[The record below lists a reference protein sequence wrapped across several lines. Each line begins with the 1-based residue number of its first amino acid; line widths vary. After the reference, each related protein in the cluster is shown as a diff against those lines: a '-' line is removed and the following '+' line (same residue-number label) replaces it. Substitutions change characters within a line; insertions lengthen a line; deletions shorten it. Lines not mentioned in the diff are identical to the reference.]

1 MYGNEGTRRAR
12 LAVTFARRRQVLL
25 LLALCIWGAVW
36 ARAIQLQLV
45 ADEELR
51 AVALGQSDRRVTLPA
66 RRGEILDREGRLL
79 AINVAARSYFAYP
92 DSLVPARELAQRF
105 APLRGMNARAVS
117 RDWQERQNK
126 FTWMI
131 RRCNTE
137 TSELIENWELPGV
150 YPTWEYQ
157 RVYPHVLPGF
167 SGPIG
172 FVNDTM
178 GGAAGLELFYNDLL
192 RGEDGEGVFVADATG
207 RRFAVDPIA
216 GSKPVPGARLKLT
229 IDARWQSI
237 LGEELMAAVETW
249 KAKSGMGLIMN
260 PHTGGIIAMV
270 DVDPSRSESQPI
282 LKSRLI
288 TDVFEPGST
297 FKLVPFSGAFMDG
310 DLQLHQYF
318 DGCNGMGY
326 FNGRPIKDDKKHGVL
341 STEEAF
347 VLSSNI
353 VTGRIANRMEP
364 GRLDFWVRRFGFG
377 QKTGIDLPGESPG
390 RIAQQQNSEFNIAQ
404 RSFGHG
410 ISITALQ
417 LVRAYAVIANGGY
430 LVQPHLLESIE
441 NPDGTVT
448 PTPVKGERI
457 LAPEVALLMKR
468 FARGVVERGT
478 AKAINDSIF
487 VFAGKT
493 GTAEKPDPVTK
504 SYNKNKYMASFVGYY
519 PADNPQIVGLVIL
532 DEPEPIHYG
541 GLTSAPV
548 LLNTV
553 RRAASSGDI
562 PASDM
567 SKFAQLYD
575 TAATELPD
583 WSDRL
588 VATVAPYIITT
599 TIANAADETSG
610 NLQNSSRALDTR
622 VLSGCVSGW
631 DRLLSCAQ
639 KVRDEKDKARLA
651 PAPAPEVPAPVAE
664 EAPVAVPE
672 SDPIAVHDNELISE
686 SAQGA
691 DEDERP

>member
-1 MYGNEGTRRAR
+1 M
-12 LAVTFARRRQVLL
+12 AVTFARRRRVILVI
-25 LLALCIWGAVW
+25 AFCVWGAVW
-36 ARAIQLQLV
+36 GRALQLQVL
-45 ADEELR
+45 DDDQLR
-51 AVALGQSDRRVTLPA
+51 AVAVQQSDRRVVLPA
-66 RRGEILDREGRLL
+66 RRGEIMDREGRLL

-105 APLRGMNARAVS
+105 APLRGMDVRAVS

-131 RRCNTE
+131 RRCSAE
-137 TSELIENWELPGV
+137 ASEKIEGWELPGIF
-150 YPTWEYQ
+150 PTWEYE

-167 SGPIG
+167 SGPLG

-192 RGEDGEGVFVADATG
+192 QGQDGEGVFVTDATG

-216 GSKPVPGARLKLT
+216 GRKPVPGAKLRLT

-237 LGEELMAAVETW
+237 LGEELMASVEKW
-249 KAKSGMGLIMN
+249 KAKGGMGLIMN
-260 PHTGGIIAMV
+260 PHTGAILAMV
-270 DVDPSRSESQPI
+270 DVDPSRSENSPI

-288 TDVFEPGST
+288 SDVFEPGST
-297 FKLVPFSGAFMDG
+297 FKLVPFAGALADG
-310 DLQLHQYF
+310 DLELNQYF
-318 DGCNGMGY
+318 DGGMGVGY
-326 FNGRPIKDDKKHGVL
+326 FNGRPIKDDKKHGVI

-377 QKTGIDLPGESPG
+377 QKTGLDLPGESPG

-410 ISITALQ
+410 ISVTPLQ
-417 LVRAYAVIANGGY
+417 LACAYSVIANGGY
-430 LVQPHLLESIE
+430 LVQPHLLEAIE

-448 PTPVKGERI
+448 TTPIKGERI
-457 LAPEVALLMKR
+457 LSPEVALIMKR

-478 AKAINDSIF
+478 AKAIKDSVF
-487 VFAGKT
+487 TFAGKT

-519 PADNPQIVGLVIL
+519 PADNPRIVGLVIL

-541 GLTSAPV
+541 GLTSGPV

-553 RRAASSGDI
+553 RRAASSGDL
-562 PASDM
+562 PASDL
-567 SKFAQLYD
+567 SRFAHLYD
-575 TAATELPD
+575 TSAIRHPD
-583 WSDRL
+583 WADKL
-588 VATVAPYIITT
+588 VAAVAPIISTSISTT
-599 TIANAADETSG
+599 TAVASAENTG
-610 NLQNSSRALDTR
+610 NSAISHELRDTE
-622 VLSGCVSGW
+622 SQHECVSGW
-631 DRLLSCAQ
+631 DRLLSIAQ
-639 KVRDEKDKARLA
+639 KVRDEKEKLRLE
-651 PAPAPEVPAPVAE
+651 PAPEMQNPVAE
-664 EAPVAVPE
+664 EAPAVPE
-672 SDPIAVHDNELISE
+672 SEPIAIQETHSE
-686 SAQGA
+686 NALVNASN
-691 DEDERP
+691 EDERP

>member
-1 MYGNEGTRRAR
+1 M
-12 LAVTFARRRQVLL
+12 AVTFARRRRVILVI
-25 LLALCIWGAVW
+25 AFFVWGAVW
-36 ARAIQLQLV
+36 GRALQLQVL
-45 ADEELR
+45 DDDQLR
-51 AVALGQSDRRVTLPA
+51 AVALQQSDRRVVLPA
-66 RRGEILDREGRLL
+66 RRGEIMDREGRLL

-92 DSLVPARELAQRF
+92 DSLVPASELAQRF
-105 APLRGMNARAVS
+105 APLRGMNVRAVS

-131 RRCNTE
+131 RRCSAE
-137 TSELIENWELPGV
+137 ASEQIEGWELPGIF
-150 YPTWEYQ
+150 PTWEYE

-167 SGPIG
+167 SGPLG

-192 RGEDGEGVFVADATG
+192 QGKDGEGVFVTDATG

-216 GSKPVPGARLKLT
+216 GHKPVPGAKLRLT

-249 KAKSGMGLIMN
+249 KAKGGMGIIMN
-260 PHTGGIIAMV
+260 PHTGAILAMV
-270 DVDPSRSESQPI
+270 DVDPSRSEHSPI

-288 TDVFEPGST
+288 SDVFEPGST
-297 FKLVPFSGAFMDG
+297 FKLVPFAGALADG
-310 DLQLHQYF
+310 DLELNQYF
-318 DGCNGMGY
+318 DGGMGVGY
-326 FNGRPIKDDKKHGVL
+326 FNGRPIKDDKKHGVI

-377 QKTGIDLPGESPG
+377 QKTGLDLPGESPG

-410 ISITALQ
+410 ISVTPLQ
-417 LVRAYAVIANGGY
+417 LACAYSVIANGGY
-430 LVQPHLLESIE
+430 LVQPHLLEAIE

-448 PTPVKGERI
+448 PTPIKGERI
-457 LAPEVALLMKR
+457 LSPEVALIMKR

-478 AKAINDSIF
+478 AKAINDSVF
-487 VFAGKT
+487 TFAGKT

-519 PADNPQIVGLVIL
+519 PADNPRIVGLVIL

-541 GLTSAPV
+541 GLTSGPV

-553 RRAASSGDI
+553 RRAASSGDL
-562 PASDM
+562 PASDL
-567 SKFAQLYD
+567 SRFAELYD
-575 TAATELPD
+575 TSAIRHPD
-583 WSDRL
+583 WADKL
-588 VATVAPYIITT
+588 VAAVAPIISTSIGTT
-599 TIANAADETSG
+599 TAIASAENARNIANSQE
-610 NLQNSSRALDTR
+610 LLDTQSR
-622 VLSGCVSGW
+622 TGCVSGW
-631 DRLLSCAQ
+631 DRLLSLAQ
-639 KVRDEKDKARLA
+639 KVRDEKEKLRLA
-651 PAPAPEVPAPVAE
+651 PATEVQNPVAE
-664 EAPVAVPE
+664 EVPAVPE
-672 SDPIAVHDNELISE
+672 SEPIA
-686 SAQGA
+686 AQIGT
-691 DEDERP
+691 DDPSLVDSNTKEERP

>member
-1 MYGNEGTRRAR
+1 MNGSEGARRAR
-12 LAVTFARRRQVLL
+12 LAVTFARRRRVILVI
-25 LLALCIWGAVW
+25 AFCVWGAVW
-36 ARAIQLQLV
+36 GRALQLQVL
-45 ADEELR
+45 DDDELR
-51 AVALGQSDRRVTLPA
+51 AVAVQQSDRRVVLPA
-66 RRGEILDREGRLL
+66 RRGEIMDRAGRLL

-105 APLRGMNARAVS
+105 APLRGMNVRTVS

-131 RRCNTE
+131 RRCSAE
-137 TSELIENWELPGV
+137 ASEQIESWELPGIF
-150 YPTWEYQ
+150 PTWEYE

-167 SGPIG
+167 SGPLG

-192 RGEDGEGVFVADATG
+192 QGEDGEGVFVTDATG

-216 GSKPVPGARLKLT
+216 GHKPVPGAKLRLT

-237 LGEELMAAVETW
+237 LGEELMVAVETW
-249 KAKSGMGLIMN
+249 KAKGGMGIIMN
-260 PHTGGIIAMV
+260 PHTGGILAMV
-270 DVDPSRSESQPI
+270 DVDPSRTENSPI

-288 TDVFEPGST
+288 SDVFEPGST
-297 FKLVPFSGAFMDG
+297 FKLVPFAGALADG
-310 DLQLHQYF
+310 DLELNQYF
-318 DGCNGMGY
+318 DGGMGVGY
-326 FNGRPIKDDKKHGVL
+326 FNGRPIKDDKKHGVI

-410 ISITALQ
+410 ISVTPLQ
-417 LVRAYAVIANGGY
+417 LACAYSVIANGGY

-441 NPDGTVT
+441 NPDGTAITT
-448 PTPVKGERI
+448 PIKGERI
-457 LAPEVALLMKR
+457 LSPEVALLMKR

-487 VFAGKT
+487 TFAGKT

-541 GLTSAPV
+541 GLTSGPV

-553 RRAASSGDI
+553 RRVASSGDL
-562 PASDM
+562 PASDL
-567 SKFAQLYD
+567 SRFAQLYD
-575 TAATELPD
+575 TSAIRHPD
-583 WSDRL
+583 WADKL
-588 VATVAPYIITT
+588 VAAVAPIIKTT
-599 TIANAADETSG
+599 SAQASNENSG
-610 NLQNSSRALDTR
+610 IIENSRGMMDTQ
-622 VLSGCVSGW
+622 SPNGCVSGW
-631 DRLLSCAQ
+631 DRLMSCAQ
-639 KVRDEKDKARLA
+639 KAREEKEKLRF
-651 PAPAPEVPAPVAE
+651 APEPAQPNPVAE
-664 EAPVAVPE
+664 QAPAAPE
-672 SDPIAVHDNELISE
+672 SEPIAIQDDPIDASLVDSKAKE
-686 SAQGA
+686 
-691 DEDERP
+691 ERP

>member
-36 ARAIQLQLV
+36 ARAIQLQLI
-45 ADEELR
+45 ADDELR
-51 AVALGQSDRRVTLPA
+51 QVALGQSDRRVTLSA
-66 RRGEILDREGRLL
+66 RRGEILDREGRVL

-92 DSLVPARELAQRF
+92 DSLVSARDLAQRF
-105 APLRGMNARAVS
+105 APLRGMSIRDVSQEWLAR
-117 RDWQERQNK
+117 RHK

-131 RRCNTE
+131 RRCSAE
-137 TSELIENWELPGV
+137 TSQLIEGWEIPGV

-157 RVYPHVLPGF
+157 RIYPHQLPGF
-167 SGPIG
+167 SGPLG

-178 GGAAGLELFYNDLL
+178 GGAAGLELYYNDLL
-192 RGEDGEGVFVADATG
+192 RGQDGEGVFLADAAG
-207 RRFAVDPIA
+207 RRFVVDPIA
-216 GSKPVPGARLKLT
+216 GCQPVPGSRLRLT
-229 IDARWQSI
+229 IDTRWQSI
-237 LGEELMAAVETW
+237 LGEELMAAVEQW
-249 KAKSGMGLIMN
+249 KAKGGMGLIMN
-260 PHTGGIIAMV
+260 PHTGAILAMV
-270 DVDPSRSESQPI
+270 DVDPSRPANAPV

-297 FKLVPFSGAFMDG
+297 FKLVPFSGAFADG
-310 DLQLHQYF
+310 VLQLHQYF
-318 DGCNGMGY
+318 DGGMGVGY
-326 FNGRPIKDDKKHGVL
+326 FSGRPIKDDKSHGVI

-364 GRLDFWVRRFGFG
+364 DRLDFWVRRFGFG
-377 QKTGIDLPGESPG
+377 QRTGIDLPGESPG
-390 RIAQQQNSEFNIAQ
+390 RIALQQNSEFNIAQ

-410 ISITALQ
+410 IAVTALQ
-417 LVRAYAVIANGGY
+417 LARAYCVIANGGY
-430 LVQPHLLESIE
+430 LVQPHLLEAIE
-441 NPDGTVT
+441 HPDATVS
-448 PTPVKGERI
+448 PTPISGERI
-457 LAPEVALLMKR
+457 LPVEVAVLMKR

-519 PADNPQIVGLVIL
+519 PADNPQILGLVIL

-553 RRAASSGDI
+553 RRAASAGDI
-562 PASDM
+562 PACDM
-567 SKFAQLYD
+567 SRFAELLD
-575 TAATELPD
+575 TAAVRSPD

-588 VATVAPYIITT
+588 ISVVAPYITT
-599 TIANAADETSG
+599 GVAHASAGTVGIHDNSRKLLDT
-610 NLQNSSRALDTR
+610 QNSL
-622 VLSGCVSGW
+622 GCVTGW
-631 DRLLSCAQ
+631 DRLISFAQ
-639 KVRDEKDKARLA
+639 KVREDREKARLA
-651 PAPAPEVPAPVAE
+651 PAPEPPSPVVEQTPAA
-664 EAPVAVPE
+664 PE
-672 SDPIAVHDNELISE
+672 SDPIAVEIDPLTPDMA
-686 SAQGA
+686 SAAQ
-691 DEDERP
+691 EEERP

>member
-36 ARAIQLQLV
+36 ARAIQLQVV
-45 ADEELR
+45 ADDQLR
-51 AVALGQSDRRVTLPA
+51 AVALQQSDRRVTMPT

-79 AINVAARSYFAYP
+79 AINVAAHSYFAYP
-92 DSLVPARELAQRF
+92 DSLVPAQELARRF
-105 APLRGMNARAVS
+105 APLRGLSIRTVS
-117 RDWQERQNK
+117 HDWQERQNK

-131 RRCNTE
+131 RRCSAE
-137 TSELIENWELPGV
+137 ASRKIESWDLPGIF
-150 YPTWEYQ
+150 PTWEYQ

-167 SGPIG
+167 SGPLG

-178 GGAAGLELFYNDLL
+178 GGAAGLELMYNDIL
-192 RGEDGEGVFVADATG
+192 RGADGEGVFVADAAG

-216 GSKPVPGARLKLT
+216 GHKPVPGARLKLT
-229 IDARWQSI
+229 LDARWQSI
-237 LGEELMAAVETW
+237 LGEELSAAVETW
-249 KAKSGMGLIMN
+249 KARGGMGLIMN
-260 PHTGGIIAMV
+260 PHTGAILAMV
-270 DVDPSRSESQPI
+270 DVDPSRSENSPI

-288 TDVFEPGST
+288 SDVFEPGST
-297 FKLVPFSGAFMDG
+297 FKVVPFAGAFADG
-310 DLQLHQYF
+310 VLQTHQYF
-318 DGCNGMGY
+318 DGGMGVGL
-326 FNGRPIKDDKKHGVL
+326 FSGRPIRDDKKHGVI

-353 VTGRIANRMEP
+353 VTSRIANRMEP

-390 RIAQQQNSEFNIAQ
+390 RIAQQKNSEFNIAQ

-410 ISITALQ
+410 IAVTSLQ
-417 LVRAYAVIANGGY
+417 LACAYAAIANGGY
-430 LVQPHLLESIE
+430 LVQPHLVESIE

-448 PTPVKGERI
+448 TTPIKGQRI
-457 LAPEVALLMKR
+457 LPPEVAVLMKK

-478 AKAINDSIF
+478 AKTINDSVF

-493 GTAEKPDPVTK
+493 GTAEKPDPETK
-504 SYNKNKYMASFVGYY
+504 AYNKSKYMASFVGYY

-532 DEPEPIHYG
+532 DEPEPVHYG

-553 RRAASSGDI
+553 RRAASASDL
-562 PASDM
+562 PASDL
-567 SKFAQLYD
+567 SRFAQLYD
-575 TAATELPD
+575 TAAIRLPD

-588 VATVAPYIITT
+588 VAVVAPYITT
-599 TIANAADETSG
+599 NTAHASASTAGILE
-610 NLQNSSRALDTR
+610 NSSASLDTQAN
-622 VLSGCVSGW
+622 LGCVSGW

-639 KVRDEKDKARLA
+639 KVREEKEKALRAAEPASVA
-651 PAPAPEVPAPVAE
+651 PIPVVE
-664 EAPVAVPE
+664 QTPAVPE
-672 SDPIAVHDNELISE
+672 LGPIAAE
-686 SAQGA
+686 SAEITPDPA
-691 DEDERP
+691 SAEDEEGRP